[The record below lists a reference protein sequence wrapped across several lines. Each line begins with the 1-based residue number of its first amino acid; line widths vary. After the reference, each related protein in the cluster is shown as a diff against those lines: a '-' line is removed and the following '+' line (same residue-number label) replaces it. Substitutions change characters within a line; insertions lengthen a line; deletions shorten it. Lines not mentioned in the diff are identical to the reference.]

1 MQGWLVAL
9 SAFGY
14 LAVLFAVAAYG
25 DRRARMVPPGRPRP
39 LVYALSLAVYCTSW
53 TFFGS
58 IGLAA
63 SDGFE
68 FFAIYLGP
76 ILVFTAGYPLVRRVI
91 HLSKSE
97 RITSIADFLGARYGK
112 SMHVAALAAC
122 IAVIGTVP
130 YIALQLKAISNAV
143 TLMVSHYDGSSGYP
157 ATLSLDVALVVALS
171 LLAFSVLFGTRHAD
185 ATEHQDGLITAI
197 AVESVVKL
205 LVFLAVGLAI
215 TFFLFGGVAPI
226 AEAFRTVPPVARSLA
241 EGAAGETWLV
251 MTLLSACAI
260 LMLPRQFHVTV
271 VEHRADVELR
281 RAAWLFPLYLV
292 AINLLVVPIALAG
305 MIHLGPDVPADM
317 YLLALPL
324 AADQQW
330 LALITFIGGLSA
342 ATAMVI
348 VASVALAIM
357 VSNDL
362 VLPALLWRR
371 GAAARTAAGDW
382 SQIILNIRR
391 LAMALIILAAFAY
404 YRQAD
409 QSVRLAS
416 IGLLSFAAIA
426 QFAPAFLIG
435 LVWRGANAR
444 GAFLGM
450 AAGFLVWAYTL
461 LLPNL
466 AGADAPIVREGLFG
480 IAMLRPN
487 QLFGVQFDPLV
498 HGVFWSLTV
507 NVALLIAGSL
517 SRMPTP
523 LERIQAVTFVPRETQ
538 QTIGLKRFRTTTT
551 IDELKA
557 AIARYVGTARM
568 ERAFEAFEL
577 REGRKLVGAD
587 TTDISVVRYA
597 EQVLASAIGASSAR
611 LVLSLLFEKDGA
623 SSRETVRLLDDA
635 SEALQQNRDLLQKAL
650 DQMDQGISVFND
662 EYRLTNWNGQ
672 FRRLLGLPPEM
683 GNFGMPLKSITGTL
697 VEAGQISVEAERALV
712 ENVTRFRRAW
722 QLPLG
727 RSGRI
732 LEIRSNPMP
741 DGGLVITYTDI
752 TGRVE
757 ADEALKRAKESL
769 EMRVRARTAELTEVN
784 EELAIARRRA
794 EQANIGKTRFLAAAG
809 HDISQPLNAARLYTS
824 SLVERMGGQADATN
838 REIAHKID
846 SALESV
852 EHIIGAILDISR
864 LDAGALTPSPT
875 RFPLADL
882 LEQVRTDFAPMAG
895 EKGLDV
901 RLVRTGLIVE
911 TDRNLLRRLLQN
923 LVSNAIKYTH
933 EGRVLIGVRRHRD
946 EAVIAIHDTGIGI
959 AHDKVARVFDEFQRL
974 SDGARIAGGLG
985 LGLSIVDRISRV
997 LSLEVTLDSRPGRGT
1012 VFRVSVPTVDAVASS
1027 LAAAA
1032 PVSAAPRRAILTGLT
1047 IACIDNDETILSGM
1061 SVLLTGW
1068 GATVIAAPRRDMLAR
1083 ALDDHGVDPQ
1093 VIIADYHLD
1102 DGTGMEVIAD
1112 MRARYQN
1119 EITAVLVTADRSGE
1133 LRGEATAAGVH
1144 LLNKP
1149 LKPAALRAMLTRV
1162 PAPRAA
1168 AE

>member
-14 LAVLFAVAAYG
+14 LAILFAVAAYG
-25 DRRARMVPPGRPRP
+25 DRRSRAVPPGSPRP
-39 LVYALSLAVYCTSW
+39 LIYAFSLAVYCTSW

-63 SDGFE
+63 SHGFE

-76 ILVFTAGYPLVRRVI
+76 ILVFTLGYPLVRRVI

-130 YIALQLKAISNAV
+130 YIALQLKAVSNAV
-143 TLMVSHYDGSSGYP
+143 TLMVSHYDGTGGYP
-157 ATLSLDVALVVALS
+157 ATLTLDVSFVVAAS
-171 LLAFSVLFGTRHAD
+171 LLVFSALFGTRHAD

-205 LVFLAVGLAI
+205 LVFLLVGLAI
-215 TFFLFGGVAPI
+215 TFFIFGGMEPI
-226 AEAFRTVPPVARSLA
+226 AEAFRSDPAVARSLS
-241 EGAAGETWLV
+241 EGTSGETWLV

-271 VEHRADVELR
+271 VEHRSDVELR
-281 RAAWLFPLYLV
+281 RAAWLFPIYLI
-292 AINLLVVPIALAG
+292 AINLLVMPIAVAG

-324 AADQQW
+324 AADLDL

-362 VLPALLWRR
+362 VLPALLWRK
-371 GAAARTAAGDW
+371 GAAARSAASDW

-391 LAMALIILAAFAY
+391 VAMAVIIFAAFVY

-409 QSVRLAS
+409 QTAQLAS

-435 LVWRGANAR
+435 LIWRGANAR

-450 AAGFLVWAYTL
+450 ASGFIVWAYTL

-466 AGADAPIVREGLFG
+466 AGADSQIVREGLLG

-498 HGVFWSLTV
+498 HGVFWSLAV
-507 NVALLIAGSL
+507 NIAFLVGGSL
-517 SRMPTP
+517 SRVPTP

-551 IDELKA
+551 IDELKG

-568 ERAFEAFEL
+568 ERAFETFEL
-577 REGRKLVGAD
+577 REGRKLVGSD

-597 EQVLASAIGASSAR
+597 EQVLASAIGSSSAR

-650 DQMDQGISVFND
+650 DQMDQGISVFNS

-697 VEAGQISVEAERALV
+697 VEGGQITVEAERELV

-722 QLPLG
+722 QLSLG

-757 ADEALKRAKESL
+757 ADEALKRTKESL
-769 EMRVRARTAELTEVN
+769 EMRVQARTAELTEVN
-784 EELAIARRRA
+784 EELAVARRRA
-794 EQANIGKTRFLAAAG
+794 EEANIGKTRFLAAAG

-852 EHIIGAILDISR
+852 EHIIGAVLDISR

-875 RFPLADL
+875 RFRLIDL
-882 LEQVRTDFAPMAG
+882 LEQVRTDFAPMAR
-895 EKGLDV
+895 EKGLEI
-901 RLVRTGLIVE
+901 RLVPTSLIVE

-923 LVSNAIKYTH
+923 LVSNAVKYTH
-933 EGRVLIGVRRHRD
+933 EGRVLIGVRRHNHD
-946 EAVIAIHDTGIGI
+946 AVIGVYDTGIGI
-959 AHDKVARVFDEFQRL
+959 APDKVARVFEEFQRL
-974 SDGARIAGGLG
+974 SDGARIAAGLG

-997 LSLEVTLDSRPGRGT
+997 LSLEVALESTPGRGT
-1012 VFRVSVPTVDAVASS
+1012 AFKVAVPTVE
-1027 LAAAA
+1027 AA
-1032 PVSAAPRRAILTGLT
+1032 PQAAPAPRPAEPAPSRSILTGLT

-1068 GATVIAAPRRDMLAR
+1068 GATVIGAPRREMLTR
-1083 ALDDHGVDPQ
+1083 ALDEHGADPQ

-1102 DGTGMEVIAD
+1102 DGTGMDVIAD
-1112 MRARYQN
+1112 MRARYGE
-1119 EITAVLVTADRSGE
+1119 EITAVLVTADRTGE
-1133 LRGEATAAGVH
+1133 LRERTSSSGVH

-1149 LKPAALRAMLTRV
+1149 LKPAALRAMLTQVPLPRV
-1162 PAPRAA
+1162 A

>member
-1 MQGWLVAL
+1 MPGWLVAL
-9 SAFGY
+9 AAFGY
-14 LAVLFAVAAYG
+14 LATLFAVAAYG
-25 DRRARMVPPGRPRP
+25 DRRARVVPAGSPRP
-39 LVYALSLAVYCTSW
+39 LIYGFSLAVYCTSW

-63 SDGFE
+63 NNGFE

-76 ILVFTAGYPLVRRVI
+76 ILVFTLGYPLVRRVVQ
-91 HLSKSE
+91 LSKSE

-112 SMHVAALAAC
+112 SLHVAALAAC

-130 YIALQLKAISNAV
+130 YIALQLKAVSNAV
-143 TLMVSHYDGSSGYP
+143 TLMVSHYDGSNGYP
-157 ATLSLDVALVVALS
+157 STLPLDVSLVVAIS
-171 LLAFSVLFGTRHAD
+171 LFAFSTLFGTRHAD

-205 LVFLAVGLAI
+205 LVFVGVGLAI
-215 TFFLFGGVAPI
+215 LFFFFDGIGPVRQ
-226 AEAFRTVPPVARSLA
+226 AFSDNAAVARSLA
-241 EGAAGETWLV
+241 NGTSGETWLV

-271 VEHRADVELR
+271 VEHRSDVELR
-281 RAAWLFPLYLV
+281 RATWLFPVYLI
-292 AINLLVVPIALAG
+292 AINLLVMPIAVSGL
-305 MIHLGPDVPADM
+305 INLDSDVPADM

-324 AADQQW
+324 AADQDW

-362 VLPALLWRR
+362 VLPALLWRFN
-371 GAAARTAAGDW
+371 ATARTAAGDW
-382 SQIILNIRR
+382 SRIILNIRR
-391 LAMALIILAAFAY
+391 IAMALIILAAFAY
-404 YRQAD
+404 YRQTDHAA
-409 QSVRLAS
+409 QLAS
-416 IGLLSFAAIA
+416 IGLLSLAAIA

-435 LVWRGANAR
+435 LIWRGANAR

-450 AAGFLVWAYTL
+450 LGGFLVWAYTL
-461 LLPNL
+461 LVPNL
-466 AGADAPIVREGLFG
+466 AGADAAIVRDGLFG
-480 IAMLRPN
+480 ITMLRPS
-487 QLFGVQFDPLV
+487 QLFGVQFEPLV
-498 HGVFWSLTV
+498 HGVFWSLAV
-507 NVALLIAGSL
+507 NIALLVGGSL
-517 SRMPTP
+517 SRTPTP
-523 LERIQAVTFVPRETQ
+523 LERIQAVTFVPREAQ

-551 IDELKA
+551 IDELKD
-557 AIARYVGTARM
+557 AIARYVSTARM

-577 REGRKLVGAD
+577 REGRKLIGSD

-597 EQVLASAIGASSAR
+597 EQVLASAIGSSSAR

-635 SEALQQNRDLLQKAL
+635 SEALQQNRDLLHKAL
-650 DQMDQGISVFND
+650 DQMDQGISVFNN

-683 GNFGMPLKSITGTL
+683 GNFGMPLKSITGML
-697 VEAGQISVEAERALV
+697 IEAGQIDAETEREVV

-722 QLPLG
+722 QLALE

-741 DGGLVITYTDI
+741 DRGLVITYTDI

-757 ADEALKRAKESL
+757 ADEALKRTKESL
-769 EMRVRARTAELTEVN
+769 EMRVRARTAELTSVN
-784 EELAIARRRA
+784 EELAVAQRSA
-794 EQANIGKTRFLAAAG
+794 EEANIGKTRFLAAAG

-824 SLVERMGGQADATN
+824 SLVERMGGQGDSTN

-846 SALESV
+846 TALESV
-852 EHIIGAILDISR
+852 EHIIGAVLDISR
-864 LDAGALTPSPT
+864 LDAGALTPNPT

-882 LEQVRTDFAPMAG
+882 LEQVQSDFALMAK
-895 EKGLDV
+895 EKGLDLTV
-901 RLVRTGLIVE
+901 VRTSAIIE

-933 EGRVLIGVRRHRD
+933 EGRVLIGVRRRNHD
-946 EAVIAIHDTGIGI
+946 AVIGVYDTGIGI
-959 AHDKVARVFDEFQRL
+959 APDKATRVFEEFQRL
-974 SDGARIAGGLG
+974 SDGARIASGLG

-997 LSLEVTLDSRPGRGT
+997 LSLEVTLESIPGAGT
-1012 VFRVSVPTVDAVASS
+1012 AFKVCVPVVDAATPVATVKP
-1027 LAAAA
+1027 A
-1032 PVSAAPRRAILTGLT
+1032 PAQARRALLTGLT
-1047 IACIDNDETILSGM
+1047 IACIDNEETILSGM

-1068 GATVIAAPRRDMLAR
+1068 GATVIAAPRRDMLAT
-1083 ALDDHGVDPQ
+1083 ALNDHGADPH

-1112 MRARYQN
+1112 MRARYGDS
-1119 EITAVLVTADRSGE
+1119 IAAVLITADRSGE
-1133 LRGEATAAGVH
+1133 LREQTSAADVH

-1149 LKPAALRAMLTRV
+1149 LKPAALRAMLTQVPMPRV
-1162 PAPRAA
+1162 A